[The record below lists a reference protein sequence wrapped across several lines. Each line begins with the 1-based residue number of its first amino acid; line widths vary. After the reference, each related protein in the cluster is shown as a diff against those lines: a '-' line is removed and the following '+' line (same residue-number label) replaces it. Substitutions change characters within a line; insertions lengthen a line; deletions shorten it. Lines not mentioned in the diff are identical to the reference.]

1 MNTMKV
7 ILIAVVAFG
16 TGCESLLEVER
27 SPNAIPADAIDSET
41 AFQSRLI
48 GSASDFRAGA
58 GAGVVYGGL
67 FTDELMWSESFPRR
81 EEIERRAID
90 PANDILADDPY
101 TNLQVGAK
109 TSKDLQR
116 DILAGKFP
124 RFITGDIATAA
135 ELGQI
140 SLYSGYS
147 RLYLAD
153 LFCTLAFD
161 NKGPEMPSADV
172 YKVAIEDFTRTI
184 GATRASALIRNAAYV
199 GRARARLQTGDKVGA
214 LADAKMVPVG
224 FAYNLEYATSGPS
237 NAVYSWTWGNRRL
250 PVAVTFRAP
259 KLDGTATVDPRVKVV
274 DAGRPSFS
282 GTDQLWAPSKY
293 QQITSPLRIASWDE
307 AQYIIAEI
315 EGGDVARNIIRDM
328 RTRNGVTMVW
338 DPNKTATAQ
347 ELLVKVIDEKVRT
360 MVLEGFR
367 MADMRRLYEV
377 YKIDIFPTGPR
388 FGTDTCMPL
397 PNKERFNNP
406 ELLPT

>member
-224 FAYNLEYATSGPS
+224 FA
-237 NAVYSWTWGNRRL
+237 
-250 PVAVTFRAP
+250 
-259 KLDGTATVDPRVKVV
+259 
-274 DAGRPSFS
+274 
-282 GTDQLWAPSKY
+282 
-293 QQITSPLRIASWDE
+293 
-307 AQYIIAEI
+307 
-315 EGGDVARNIIRDM
+315 
-328 RTRNGVTMVW
+328 
-338 DPNKTATAQ
+338 
-347 ELLVKVIDEKVRT
+347 
-360 MVLEGFR
+360 
-367 MADMRRLYEV
+367 
-377 YKIDIFPTGPR
+377 
-388 FGTDTCMPL
+388 
-397 PNKERFNNP
+397 
-406 ELLPT
+406 